1 MVDLSYSKSTWDLR
15 SIDGEKFQRKTFR
28 PAILTVKI
36 ISQKLFTKPRLSE
49 LIIEEAEEVDAET
62 TMIEIKND

>member
-1 MVDLSYSKSTWDLR
+1 M
-15 SIDGEKFQRKTFR
+15 
-28 PAILTVKI
+28 LTMKI
-36 ISQKLFTKPRLSE
+36 ISQKLFTKPRLLE